1 MFGCSLIYHHSSLA
15 FFCEC
20 PISMVMLLDNV
31 KAYYTSCELLSTFQI
46 LDNQCLWWENMEG
59 LYWKAF
65 HPGSFL
71 LSCWCYDEYVLFSH
85 PGIQSQ
91 RLVLIHFENTM
102 EDFATH
108 SSSIDLS
115 MCFPSNRILP
125 TFLYHSLDI
134 KLLALI
140 IALAIMHREKPVR
153 ASEGSTEIIHRVGN
167 TLFWPLEGSRFVHQL
182 CRERWRIR
190 RKSEWSVQFQEPA
203 TSMHGW

>member
-1 MFGCSLIYHHSSLA
+1 MSKPTTHPVSYWAHFRYWIINA
-15 FFCEC
+15 FDGKTWKGFTERPFIQDPFCC
-20 PISMVMLLDNV
+20 PAGVMMN
-31 KAYYTSCELLSTFQI
+31 
-46 LDNQCLWWENMEG
+46 
-59 LYWKAF
+59 
-65 HPGSFL
+65 
-71 LSCWCYDEYVLFSH
+71 VLFSH